1 MNYGEDG
8 YDDGRSALMCAALNG
23 HAALVRAFAEA
34 GANVDWK
41 DHDSQTPMS
50 SACRRGHPAVVKA
63 LIEAGVDIHQRINGS
78 FKTAVWMAAEAG
90 HVDAVKV
97 LLDAGGR

>member
-1 MNYGEDG
+1 VNYGEDG

-78 FKTAVWMAAEAG
+78 FKTAVWIRSFLPERRCWRHYYNA
-90 HVDAVKV
+90 
-97 LLDAGGR
+97 